1 MKLILKEKG
10 GHDSMFVY
18 HLVDPNLRV
27 EILFKKEGAAE
38 NEDVD
43 FEIGDISTLAHLYWK
58 LKKSSCKTLL
68 LFYCFW

>member
-18 HLVDPNLRV
+18 HLVDRDLRV

-43 FEIGDISTLAHLYWK
+43 FEIGDIGTFAHIY
-58 LKKSSCKTLL
+58 
-68 LFYCFW
+68 